1 MRRIIYICL
10 FLLCGCAAT
19 VQSKLDNIQ
28 NDFSN
33 GQFESE
39 ILNNAEPEKQNNL
52 ELLINGTALFHKN
65 KFKESDSIFQEF
77 NNRNLSETGSSLTRE
92 AAGVLFGQGVNS
104 YKPYMMDSLFVS
116 YYQIWDL
123 LAMQDFNNARVVINQ
138 SYNRQQNMSIEYKK
152 LIEENKEKI
161 AKENSELK
169 NIIDT
174 NTADWLAF
182 NDIMNPALMYLS
194 GIYFLTTGDYENATT
209 YLKRASGMVPDNTF
223 IKQDLEL
230 AQKHIKPNNI
240 TWTFTETG
248 FAPRLHERNAGL
260 FLPAIGMVYFSFS
273 EPIFSNKSVKPK
285 NSQMLAN
292 VDAMFITEYSEYR
305 TNEILRSYTSAVSK
319 ATLQATMYNS
329 HSSSAPLMGILSSIY
344 TISSSNSDVRT
355 WATLP
360 QYIYVSRI
368 ENTKSNLNN
377 LDVNDTIKS
386 ELKAGGNNLI
396 YVRTVPN
403 IIDTKVIKLK

>member
-1 MRRIIYICL
+1 MRKIIYVCL
-10 FLLCGCAAT
+10 FLLCGCAAS
-19 VQSKLDNIQ
+19 VQSKLDGIQ
-28 NDFSN
+28 KNFAN
-33 GQFESE
+33 GRFESE
-39 ILNNAEPEKQNNL
+39 TLNNTEPEKQNNL

-65 KFKESDSIFQEF
+65 KFHESDLIFQEF
-77 NNRNLSETGSSLTRE
+77 NNRNLSETGSSITRE
-92 AAGVLFGQGVNS
+92 TAGILFGQGVNS

>member
-329 HSSSAPLMGILSSIY
+329 HSSAAPLMGILSSIY

>member
-1 MRRIIYICL
+1 MRKIFYLCL
-10 FLLCGCAAT
+10 FLLCGCAAS
-19 VQSKLDNIQ
+19 VQSHLDTIQ

-39 ILNNAEPEKQNNL
+39 TLNNSEPAKQNNL

-65 KFKESDSIFQEF
+65 KFQESDSVFEEF
-77 NNRNLSETGSSLTRE
+77 NKRNLSSTDSSVTRE
-92 AAGVLFGQGVNS
+92 ATGLLFGQGINS

-123 LAMQDFNNARVVINQ
+123 LAMNDLENVRVVINQ
-138 SYNRQQNMSIEYKK
+138 SYNRQQDMSIKYKK
-152 LIEENKEKI
+152 LIEENKDKI
-161 AKENSELK
+161 KSENTELK
-169 NIIDT
+169 NIIDA

-194 GIYFLTTGDYENATT
+194 GIYFLTIGDYENATT

-230 AQKHIKPNNI
+230 AQQRQKPNNI
-240 TWTFTETG
+240 IWTFTETG
-248 FAPRLHERNAGL
+248 FAPRLQERNAGL
-260 FLPAIGMVYFSFS
+260 FLPPIGMIYFSFS
-273 EPIFSNKSVKPK
+273 EPIFGNKSVKPK
-285 NSQMLAN
+285 NAQMLAN
-292 VDAMFITEYSEYR
+292 VDAMFITEYGEYR

-344 TISSSNSDVRT
+344 TVSSSNTDVRT

-386 ELKAGGNNLI
+386 ELKAGGNNLL
-396 YVRTVPN
+396 YVRTAPN
-403 IIDTKVIKLK
+403 TIDTKVIRLK

>member
-1 MRRIIYICL
+1 MRKIFYLCL
-10 FLLCGCAAT
+10 FLLCGCAAS
-19 VQSKLDNIQ
+19 VQSHLDTIQ

-39 ILNNAEPEKQNNL
+39 TLNNSEPAKQNNL

-65 KFKESDSIFQEF
+65 KFQESDSVFEEF
-77 NNRNLSETGSSLTRE
+77 NKRNLSSTDSSVTRE
-92 AAGVLFGQGVNS
+92 ATGLLFGQGVNS

-123 LAMQDFNNARVVINQ
+123 LAMHDLENARVVINQ
-138 SYNRQQNMSIEYKK
+138 SYNRQQNMSIKYKK
-152 LIEENKEKI
+152 LIEENKDKI
-161 AKENSELK
+161 NAENSELK

-194 GIYFLTTGDYENATT
+194 GIYFLTNNDYENAIT

-230 AQKHIKPNNI
+230 AQKHIKPRNI

-248 FAPRLHERNAGL
+248 FAPRLHERNAGI
-260 FLPAIGMVYFSFS
+260 FLPTIGMIYFSFS
-273 EPIFSNKSVKPK
+273 EPVFSNKSVKPQ
-285 NSQMLAN
+285 NAQMLAN
-292 VDAMFITEYSEYR
+292 VDAMFITEYGEYR
-305 TNEILRSYTSAVSK
+305 INEILRSYTSAVSK
-319 ATLQATMYNS
+319 ATMQATMYNS

-386 ELKAGGNNLI
+386 ELKAGGNNLV
-396 YVRTVPN
+396 YVRTAPN
-403 IIDTKVIKLK
+403 TIDTKVIKLK